1 MHLRRRIIRSHRSGL
16 DMPPERCIAYNMQ
29 WQAMAQAKTGIASLH
44 STANHRR
51 CNGHHN
57 RFRSNNDATQDCT
70 LCFLLRAWVSR
81 MDSDTAVGGVVA
93 SRVPVSLRCGAN
105 AEQVGDYVF
114 ASGTWVIEGDK
125 RTFPLQT
132 AEIQCD
138 RTLLRSLSATVQI
151 GYGGQFSRVLLRAND
166 AI

>member
-1 MHLRRRIIRSHRSGL
+1 
-16 DMPPERCIAYNMQ
+16 MQ
-29 WQAMAQAKTGIASLH
+29 WQTMAQAKTGIASLH

-70 LCFLLRAWVSR
+70 CVFFCALALVAWIATLLL
-81 MDSDTAVGGVVA
+81 SDVVVA

-125 RTFPLQT
+125 QTFPLQT
-132 AEIQCD
+132 TEMQCD
-138 RTLLRSLSATVQI
+138 
-151 GYGGQFSRVLLRAND
+151 
-166 AI
+166 

>member
-1 MHLRRRIIRSHRSGL
+1 
-16 DMPPERCIAYNMQ
+16 
-29 WQAMAQAKTGIASLH
+29 
-44 STANHRR
+44 
-51 CNGHHN
+51 
-57 RFRSNNDATQDCT
+57 
-70 LCFLLRAWVSR
+70 
-81 MDSDTAVGGVVA
+81 MDSDTAVCGVVA
-93 SRVPVSLRCGAN
+93 SRMPVSLRCGAN

-151 GYGGQFSRVLLRAND
+151 GYGGQFSRVLLRVND